1 MSIWNSTPL
10 SQSTAPAQIADQL
23 GIHELLARLLVRR
36 GITTFEEARL
46 FFRPHFGTLH
56 DPFLM
61 KDMDKAVE
69 RVQTAI
75 QQEERVQVYGDYD
88 VDGTTAVAILSEYLQ
103 SRGVDVF
110 PYIPHRFKEG
120 YGINIEGIE
129 AAAQQGVQLI
139 ISVDCG
145 ITAIDE
151 SAIIREKGMELII
164 CDHHTVGEHLPDA
177 VAILDPKR
185 PDCPYPFK
193 GLSGAAVALKL
204 IQALIL
210 KDYETQGLTLS
221 EEEMLTLLDPY
232 LDLTAISIASDIVP
246 MEDENR
252 LLTSAGLR
260 KINEQPR
267 TGLAELMKHVKCSPG
282 TLTSGTVVFSLGP
295 RINAAGRMGDAIT
308 ALDLLLAKT
317 PQEANEIVVK
327 LEQINKER
335 KEVDRIMFEEA
346 QKIVSEDSKEHEHII
361 ILQNEAWHQGVIG
374 IVASRLVDLYHRP
387 TILFTSDGNG
397 CLKGSGRSVKG
408 FNIYTALQQ
417 ANDVLQQFGGHE
429 FAGGLTLP
437 KEHFEAFRDR
447 MRAYA
452 REMMSQ
458 EDLEPRLEYEEE
470 LDLSE
475 VDPKFWKILSQFEPF
490 GPGNDRPVFISRGV
504 VLAAAP
510 FVVGQGHLKL
520 KLQQNGSGAFDAIG
534 YRMHEFL
541 PKLTRFGSRGFDIAY
556 QIEENHF
563 RGKRTLQL
571 NLLDIR
577 V

>member
-1 MSIWNSTPL
+1 MSIWNSIPL
-10 SQSTAPAQIADQL
+10 SVASEPAQMADQL

-36 GITTFEEARL
+36 GITTYEQARL
-46 FFRPHFGTLH
+46 FFRPHFGVLH

-61 KDMDKAVE
+61 KDMDKAVA
-69 RVQTAI
+69 RVETAI
-75 QQEERVQVYGDYD
+75 AMGQKIQVYGDYD

-110 PYIPHRFKEG
+110 PYIPQRFKEG
-120 YGINIEGIE
+120 YGINEEGIKT
-129 AAAQQGVQLI
+129 ASQQGVQLI

-151 SAIIREKGMELII
+151 AVLIREKGMELII
-164 CDHHTVGEHLPDA
+164 CDHHTVGDKLPDA

-204 IQALIL
+204 IQALLI
-210 KDYETQGLTLS
+210 KDYNKRGISLS
-221 EEEMLTLLDPY
+221 EGDVMTLLDPY

-260 KINEQPR
+260 NINERPR
-267 TGLAELMKHVKCSPG
+267 TGLAELMKHVRCTPG

-317 PQEANEIVVK
+317 SQEANEIVVK
-327 LEQINKER
+327 LEQINIER
-335 KEVDRIMFEEA
+335 KEVDRVMFEEA
-346 QKIVSEDSKEHEHII
+346 QKIVFEGQDEHEHII
-361 ILQNEAWHQGVIG
+361 ILQNEKWHQGVIG
-374 IVASRLVDLYHRP
+374 IVASRLVDLFHRP
-387 TILFTSDGNG
+387 TILLTSDGNG
-397 CLKGSGRSVKG
+397 YLKGSGRSVKG

-417 ANDVLQQFGGHE
+417 AGDVLQQFGGHE
-429 FAGGLTLP
+429 FAGGMTLRHDRY
-437 KEHFEAFRDR
+437 EEFRHR
-447 MRAYA
+447 MREYA
-452 REMMSQ
+452 SQMMSQ
-458 EDLEPRLEYEEE
+458 ADLKPRLEYEEE
-470 LDLSE
+470 IDLRE
-475 VDPKFWKILSQFEPF
+475 VDQKFWKILSQFEPF
-490 GPGNDRPVFISRGV
+490 GPGNERPVFVSRGV
-504 VLAAAP
+504 MLSGAP

-520 KLQQNGSGAFDAIG
+520 KIQQNGSGTFEAIG

-541 PKLTRFGSRGFDIAY
+541 PQLTRFGSRGFDIAY

-571 NLLDIR
+571 NLLDIQ

>member
-1 MSIWNSTPL
+1 MSVWNSTPI
-10 SQSTAPAQIADQL
+10 SHPANTAEIADQL
-23 GIHELLARLLVRR
+23 GISEVLARLLIRR
-36 GITTFEEARL
+36 RIKTFEEARL

-61 KDMDKAVE
+61 KDMDRAVE
-69 RVQTAI
+69 RVEQAI
-75 QQEERVQVYGDYD
+75 TGNEKVQVYGDYD
-88 VDGTTAVAILSEYLQ
+88 VDGTTAVAILSEYLE
-103 SRGVDVF
+103 SRGIEVF

-120 YGINIEGIE
+120 YGISADGIE
-129 AAAQQGVQLI
+129 AAEARGVELI

-145 ITAIDE
+145 ITAIEE
-151 SAIIREKGMELII
+151 SRLIREKGMELII
-164 CDHHTVGEHLPDA
+164 CDHHTVGEQLPQA

-210 KDYETQGLTLS
+210 RDYEQQKRPLS
-221 EEEMLTLLDPY
+221 DERILAELEPY

-252 LLTSAGLR
+252 MLTSAGLQ
-260 KINEQPR
+260 KINNQPR
-267 TGLAELMKHVKCSPG
+267 TGLAELMKHVRCTPG

-295 RINAAGRMGDAIT
+295 RINAAGRMGDAII
-308 ALDLLLAKT
+308 ALDLLMAKT

-327 LEQINKER
+327 LEQINTER

-346 QKIVSEDSKEHEHII
+346 QLIVDEQEHEHEHII
-361 ILQNEAWHQGVIG
+361 ILQNEKWHQGVIG
-374 IVASRLVDLYHRP
+374 VVASRLVDLYHRP
-387 TILFTSDGNG
+387 TILLTSDGNG

-408 FNIYTALQQ
+408 FNIYKALQQ
-417 ANDVLQQFGGHE
+417 TGDVLQQFGGHE
-429 FAGGLTLP
+429 FAGGLTLRS
-437 KEHFEAFRDR
+437 ERFEEFREL
-447 MRAYA
+447 MREYA
-452 REMMSQ
+452 RQMMNQ
-458 EDLEPRLEYEEE
+458 EDLEPRLEYDEE

-490 GPGNDRPVFISRGV
+490 GPGNERPVFISKGV
-504 VLAAAP
+504 TLSAAP

-520 KLQQNGSGAFDAIG
+520 KIQQNGSGAFEAIG

-541 PKLTRFGSRGFDIAY
+541 PKLTRLGSRGFDIAY

>member
-10 SQSTAPAQIADQL
+10 FHTAEPAQMADQL

-36 GITTFEEARL
+36 GITSFEQARL

-69 RVQTAI
+69 RVEAAI
-75 QQEERVQVYGDYD
+75 LQGEKVQVYGDYD

-120 YGINIEGIE
+120 YGINVEGIE
-129 AAAQQGVQLI
+129 EAAQQGVQLI

-145 ITAIDE
+145 ITAVDE
-151 SAIIREKGMELII
+151 AVIIRERGMELII
-164 CDHHTVGEHLPDA
+164 CDHHTVGEQLPDA

-204 IQALIL
+204 IQALIQ
-210 KDYETQGLTLS
+210 KEHESRGLSLS

-327 LEQINKER
+327 LEQINVER
-335 KEVDRIMFEEA
+335 KEVDRLMFEEA
-346 QKIVSEDSKEHEHII
+346 QKIVSEDPDEHEHII

-387 TILFTSDGNG
+387 TILLTSDGNG

-437 KEHFEAFRDR
+437 KERFEAFRDR

-475 VDPKFWKILSQFEPF
+475 VDQKFWKILSQFEPF

-541 PKLTRFGSRGFDIAY
+541 PKLIRFGSRGFDIAY
-556 QIEENHF
+556 QLEENHF